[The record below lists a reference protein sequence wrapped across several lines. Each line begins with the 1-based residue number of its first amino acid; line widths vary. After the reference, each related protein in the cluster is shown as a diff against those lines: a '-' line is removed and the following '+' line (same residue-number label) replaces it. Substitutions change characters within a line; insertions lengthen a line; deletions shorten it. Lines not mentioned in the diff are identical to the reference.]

1 MNRILFVVLFAA
13 SSISHALVQLEIP
26 GAYKYFAAKHQIP
39 ADVLFAVCLQ
49 ESGKRW
55 QDKHLPWP
63 WTLNIAGKGAYYD
76 TPADAHRQLLQII
89 NGGSCR
95 VDIGLCQVHWCAHKK
110 NFTAPAQLLNPYI
123 NLAYAAKLIRS
134 EYDYTQRKGNPD
146 WWIAVGR
153 YHSPGNPKLA
163 SQYRERV
170 KARWQRRQQAM
181 STLTASIDT
190 PVPQESDQ

>member
-1 MNRILFVVLFAA
+1 MRRILIATLFTL
-13 SSISHALVQLEIP
+13 SSATQALTQTKIP
-26 GAYKYFAAKHQIP
+26 GAYKYFAAKHQVP

-76 TPADAHRQLLQII
+76 TPADAQRQLLQVI

-110 NFTAPAQLLNPYI
+110 NFTAPVQLLNPYI

-146 WWIAVGR
+146 WWVAVGR
-153 YHSPGNPKLA
+153 YHSPGNPKRA

-170 KARWQRRQQAM
+170 KARWQRRQHTI
-181 STLTASIDT
+181 STMTASIGMAAA
-190 PVPQESDQ
+190 QETEQ

>member
-1 MNRILFVVLFAA
+1 AAAVSPRQRPKAIDRGALVNRILFVVLFAA

-76 TPADAHRQLLQII
+76 TPADAHRQLLQVI

-95 VDIGLCQVHWCAHKK
+95 DRKSTRLNSSHVKISYAVFCLKK
-110 NFTAPAQLLNPYI
+110 
-123 NLAYAAKLIRS
+123 KKK
-134 EYDYTQRKGNPD
+134 RK
-146 WWIAVGR
+146 I
-153 YHSPGNPKLA
+153 K
-163 SQYRERV
+163 E
-170 KARWQRRQQAM
+170 
-181 STLTASIDT
+181 
-190 PVPQESDQ
+190 